1 MPPSPSLASSTFHPA
16 ALSHAAIKVRIP
28 SSSSITRTVFIARPG
43 PDAFTFGS
51 KRQALNRSN
60 PGIAFA
66 PPGRYSALMRGFKLL
81 PVVLVLSASA
91 LGGEAATGRII
102 KVLPHLLDREG
113 RHALSPSLYE
123 RDAYQAFLRKNPDQ
137 CSGLRFDVQCKAKAA
152 DWSRLRLR
160 MEVRGSKE
168 AKPLVLEQPVRRN
181 PRYHRWSS
189 LTLDGASYQKAGEL
203 IAWRATLWEGDKMLA
218 QQKSFLW

>member
-1 MPPSPSLASSTFHPA
+1 MRSLRMLTLWAMAAGFAFST
-16 ALSHAAIKVRIP
+16 
-28 SSSSITRTVFIARPG
+28 
-43 PDAFTFGS
+43 
-51 KRQALNRSN
+51 
-60 PGIAFA
+60 
-66 PPGRYSALMRGFKLL
+66 
-81 PVVLVLSASA
+81 
-91 LGGEAATGRII
+91 EAATARII

>member
-1 MPPSPSLASSTFHPA
+1 MRWLRMLTLWAMA
-16 ALSHAAIKVRIP
+16 AG
-28 SSSSITRTVFIARPG
+28 F
-43 PDAFTFGS
+43 AFPT
-51 KRQALNRSN
+51 
-60 PGIAFA
+60 
-66 PPGRYSALMRGFKLL
+66 
-81 PVVLVLSASA
+81 
-91 LGGEAATGRII
+91 EAATARII

-203 IAWRATLWEGDKMLA
+203 IAWRATLWEGDQMLA